1 MSTLE
6 QLRSGFL
13 GRAWE
18 AVAEGWRHLR
28 ERASEALTRFR
39 PAEGG
44 EVETA
49 EDQAVRRA
57 ARWGL
62 LAAEVSE
69 EPDRVVVRVEAPG
82 MEAEDFDV
90 SVEDGY
96 LVIRGEKR
104 FRHVSRT
111 GRYHLMECAYGRFER
126 ALALP
131 VPVDMSRARARY
143 RRGVLTV
150 ELPKTAEART
160 RRIEVRAQ

>member
-6 QLRSGFL
+6 QLRSGF

-18 AVAEGWRHLR
+18 TLTEGWQHLR
-28 ERASEALTRFR
+28 ERAAEALTRFR

-44 EVETA
+44 ALETA
-49 EDQAVRRA
+49 EEQAVRRA

-69 EPDRVVVRVEAPG
+69 EPDRIVVRLEAPG
-82 MEAEDFDV
+82 MEPEDFDV

-104 FRHVSRT
+104 FRHVSRA
-111 GRYHLMECAYGRFER
+111 GRYHVMECAYGRFER

-131 VPVDMSRARARY
+131 APVDMARARARY

-150 ELPKTAEART
+150 ELPKTHEARA
-160 RRIEVRAQ
+160 RRIEVRPS